1 MRTIMLGTIIIS
13 LFILG
18 CGSSEKEIVLTELT
32 DTELMEMAAK
42 YFETK
47 NYDKAIE
54 TYDYIKKNFPD
65 TDYFVEV
72 NIGKARALGKKEHY
86 EDQLDLIY
94 KTLKANIMP
103 QKVPRIYVE
112 IGNFYQ
118 KFAPFDP
125 GLSGTGGLEED
136 YKIAIDFYKKALQY
150 DESND
155 NDAKSEALANIGLVS
170 AKQKNYEEAT
180 KIYQN
185 FLKTYPQSPYY
196 LSVSQRLN
204 NIKNV
209 APFQIIYPENIKAEE
224 SDEELEEKQAQV
236 ESENG
241 ENKQESEIIQE
252 TKDESQEKQQNE
264 TIPETDKTEEPPQDK
279 TDQPQENK

>member
-18 CGSSEKEIVLTELT
+18 CGSSEKEIVLNELT

-72 NIGKARALGKKEHY
+72 NIGKARAFGKKEQY

-125 GLSGTGGLEED
+125 GLSGTGGMEED
-136 YKIAIDFYKKALQY
+136 YKIAINFYKKAMQY

-155 NDAKSEALANIGLVS
+155 KDAKSEALANIGLVS

-180 KIYQN
+180 KTYQN
-185 FLKTYPQSPYY
+185 FLKAYPQSPYY

-204 NIKNV
+204 NVQNIS
-209 APFQIIYPENIKAEE
+209 PLQIIYPENVKTEE
-224 SDEELEEKQAQV
+224 SDQAPEEKEVQV
-236 ESENG
+236 ETENDQ
-241 ENKQESEIIQE
+241 NKQENEIIQE
-252 TKDESQEKQQNE
+252 TKDENKKEQQNDI
-264 TIPETDKTEEPPQDK
+264 IPEKDKTAEQPQENS
-279 TDQPQENK
+279 DQPQENN